1 MTTIVAASTVHDA
14 FISMLTE
21 VLSFLPRLLTCL
33 VLLLVGYIIARVI
46 RMVATK
52 GLRILRFDRVSERA
66 GVPRALHAAGIQGDA
81 AKFVAAILSWW
92 VFLVFI
98 EMAINALGLTPISTF
113 LNHVLDY
120 IPNIIAAALIILIGA
135 MIANIVSEMIRGSAS
150 GAGLSTAPL
159 LAMGARWAI
168 LIFAFLAALTQLRVA
183 SGMIMIL
190 FAGTVLMFAIA
201 GGLAIGLGGAET
213 ARGLIAGMA
222 MGRLL
227 QPGQRVRIG
236 AESGTVVRHD
246 LNSTIVATENG
257 QLSIPNS
264 ALTQERI
271 TMLNGNGNG
280 HQPTTPRARAGAS

>member
-1 MTTIVAASTVHDA
+1 
-14 FISMLTE
+14 
-21 VLSFLPRLLTCL
+21 LS
-33 VLLLVGYIIARVI
+33 VG
-46 RMVATK
+46 
-52 GLRILRFDRVSERA
+52 
-66 GVPRALHAAGIQGDA
+66 
-81 AKFVAAILSWW
+81 AK
-92 VFLVFI
+92 
-98 EMAINALGLTPISTF
+98 
-113 LNHVLDY
+113 
-120 IPNIIAAALIILIGA
+120 
-135 MIANIVSEMIRGSAS
+135 
-150 GAGLSTAPL
+150 
-159 LAMGARWAI
+159 WAI

-190 FAGTVLMFAIA
+190 FAGVVLMFAIA

-246 LNSTIVATENG
+246 LSSTIVATENG

-271 TMLNGNGNG
+271 TMLSGSNGNG
-280 HQPTTPRARAGAS
+280 HQPAPPRSTAGVS